1 MDNTGIIE
9 NVEVKPY
16 TLKKLS
22 AEHIFIFTTILTKV
36 GFKEIKNCFNT
47 EDIQVMLQAENE
59 GNTGNMEKV
68 GLAVAMDIAG
78 VVIANLAN
86 CKDNIYQLLSDLS
99 GMTKDEIASLDMN
112 VFVSMIIDVFQKEE
126 FKDFF
131 KVVSKLLK

>member
-59 GNTGNMEKV
+59 GTTGNMEKV

-86 CKDNIYQLLSDLS
+86 CKDSIYQLLSDLS

>member
-9 NVEVKPY
+9 NVKPY

-86 CKDNIYQLLSDLS
+86 CKDSIYQLLSDLS